1 MAVAYT
7 KYFSSCRDEMSMA
20 CFDIIL
26 ETDVILSPLVMD
38 RDSYEWHKHYGDP
51 FYNNIRRDGIDLWM
65 KKPEF

>member
-1 MAVAYT
+1 
-7 KYFSSCRDEMSMA
+7 MSMA

-38 RDSYEWHKHYGDP
+38 RDTYEWHKHYGAP